1 MSSNTST
8 AGSQTDTIQLLINE
22 AGNRAAIRKLLEDHY
37 EVRTT
42 QSIGQADLYL
52 VDDHSF
58 PDYHAALEDRVAE
71 SDPVFCPV
79 VLIRRADSNPQ
90 ITLPDVDERETPSL
104 IDDII
109 DAPMDRTLLFRRLN
123 SLLVRREQSKDLLHY
138 ISQLEASNQS
148 LEQFAYAAS
157 HDLQEPLRMVSSYLQ
172 LIERRYGNEFDEDGE
187 EFLAFAI
194 DGADR
199 MRSMIDAL
207 LEYSRIDTE
216 GDPLTPTELDDVLAD
231 VRQDLQ
237 VKIDEHDAQI
247 ESESL
252 PTVAGDADQ
261 LRQLFQNLL
270 SNAIEYSGQE
280 RPEIRITAE
289 RTDSEWQLSIHD
301 SGIGIRA
308 EDQERIFEVFQRLH
322 SHEERSGTGIGLA
335 LCKRIV
341 ERHDGRIWVESKPG
355 EGATFTFTLPVA
367 TTHER
372 GGRNEQGGRDGRDGR
387 DEQNNQEGKGGRDGQ
402 EQAV

>member
-1 MSSNTST
+1 MSSNTPT
-8 AGSQTDTIQLLINE
+8 AGTQTTTIQLLITE
-22 AGNRAAIRKLLEDHY
+22 EGNRAAIRKLLENHY
-37 EVRTT
+37 TVRTT

-58 PDYHAALEDRVAE
+58 PEYHAALEERVEE
-71 SDPVFCPV
+71 SDPIFCPV
-79 VLIRRADSNPQ
+79 VLIRRTDSNPQ
-90 ITLPDVDERETPSL
+90 ITLPDVDDREPPYL

-109 DAPMDRTLLFRRLN
+109 DAPVDRLLLFRRLN

-138 ISQLEASNQS
+138 ISQLEASNKS

-172 LIERRYGNEFDEDGE
+172 LIEQRYGDGFDEDGE
-187 EFLAFAI
+187 EFLEFAI

-216 GDPLTPTELDDVLAD
+216 GSPLTPTELDDVLAN

-237 VKIDEHDAQI
+237 VKIEEHDAQI

-270 SNAIEYSGQE
+270 SNAIEYRRG
-280 RPEIRITAE
+280 
-289 RTDSEWQLSIHD
+289 
-301 SGIGIRA
+301 
-308 EDQERIFEVFQRLH
+308 
-322 SHEERSGTGIGLA
+322 
-335 LCKRIV
+335 
-341 ERHDGRIWVESKPG
+341 
-355 EGATFTFTLPVA
+355 GATGDHDHSRANGHGMADFA
-367 TTHER
+367 SRRWDRYR
-372 GGRNEQGGRDGRDGR
+372 GGRPGTDFRGIPALAQPRGALWHGHWPG
-387 DEQNNQEGKGGRDGQ
+387 
-402 EQAV
+402 AV